1 MKSINIKN
9 SNSCVL
15 NIFIFIISLNIYIKN
30 IIICARYILGF
41 LNIIICVINILGFF
55 NIIIYV
61 INFSFDRT
69 LKSLHSF

>member
-9 SNSCVL
+9 SNIFVL
-15 NIFIFIISLNIYIKN
+15 NIIIFIIILNIHIKN
-30 IIICARYILGF
+30 TIICAR
-41 LNIIICVINILGFF
+41 NILGFF

-61 INFSFDRT
+61 INFSLDRT